1 VDYSRNTRGNG
12 GYMQLYEVID
22 NFLDKEDFRELSA
35 KALGRYFPWFHYD
48 EIVRRGEKQGHTF
61 YSMHM
66 LYDNDRPTFNTSF
79 ELMNPVLKKLR
90 ELKDERCRLST
101 LIRVKMNSYPNQ
113 GTLIEHDMH
122 VDWPSSTSLNRKAC
136 LFSINTCNGYT
147 KLDDGTKVDSVAN
160 RALLF
165 DPTIPHCSSTTTN
178 DTRRVNINFNYF

>member
-1 VDYSRNTRGNG
+1 
-12 GYMQLYEVID
+12 MQLYQVID

-79 ELMNPVLKKLR
+79 ELMDPVLRKLQEFEDPNIR
-90 ELKDERCRLST
+90 MKT
-101 LIRVKMNSYPNQ
+101 LLRVKVNSFPNQ
-113 GTLIEHDMH
+113 GKLIEHGMH
-122 VDWPSSTSLNRKAC
+122 RDYAFPSVGCVFAL
-136 LFSINTCNGYT
+136 NTCNGYT